1 MRRLS
6 FLLVLAFLVL
16 CLSPAQAAKGPLP
29 ASVVAI
35 VDVQRILQESLAAK
49 SVQSQI
55 EKHRS
60 KFQTQISKEEA
71 ELRDAEQ
78 KLTELRKTEQADA
91 YAQAEQKLRGRF
103 LFVERHV
110 QARRKALDQ
119 AFTDAMS
126 TVRTGLIDV
135 VKKSAKERGV
145 TLVIVKQQVIWHDQ
159 VIDLTDLVLGRLN
172 QKIPEILIKISQ
184 EGNDIPSSEK

>member
-1 MRRLS
+1 MRRS
-6 FLLVLAFLVL
+6 SSLLVIAFLVL
-16 CLSPAQAAKGPLP
+16 CLSPAHAAKESFP

-35 VDVQRILQESLAAK
+35 VDVQRILQESLAAR

-60 KFQTQISKEEA
+60 KFQAQISKEEA
-71 ELRDAEQ
+71 ELREAEQ
-78 KLTELRKTEQADA
+78 KLTELRKTEQTDA

-119 AFTDAMS
+119 AFTDAMD
-126 TVRTGLIDV
+126 TVRAALIDV
-135 VKKSAKERGV
+135 VKKSSKERGV

-159 VIDLTDLVLGRLN
+159 VIDLTDVVLKRIN
-172 QKIPEILIKISQ
+172 QRIPEILIKIS
-184 EGNDIPSSEK
+184 EDGKNISSSEK